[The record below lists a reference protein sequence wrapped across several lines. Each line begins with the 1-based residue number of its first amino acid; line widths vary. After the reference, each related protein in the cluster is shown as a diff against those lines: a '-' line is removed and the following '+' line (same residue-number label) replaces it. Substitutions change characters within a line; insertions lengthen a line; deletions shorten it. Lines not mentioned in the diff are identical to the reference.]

1 MSNNLLAGKVGI
13 ISGALNEE
21 SIAWKV
27 ALKAH
32 EEGARIVLTN
42 APLAMR
48 MGEINKLAEQCNAP
62 IIPADATSVE
72 DLEKLFSGAQEQLG
86 GKLDFVLHSIGMSP
100 NIRKGKHYGELNYDW
115 FQKTLDISALSFHK
129 MLAVAEKQDAFNE
142 WASVVGLSY
151 IASQRAFLDYT
162 DMSQAKAMLESI
174 ARSYGQRL
182 GKLKKVRVNTVSQSP
197 TKTTAGTGIS
207 GFDAFFEYANK
218 MSPLGNASAEA
229 CADYCISLFSDLT
242 RYVTMQNLMHDGG
255 FSTTGIS
262 EEIVEAITAVTKQN
276 V

>member
-13 ISGALNEE
+13 ISGALDER

-32 EEGARIVLTN
+32 AEGARFVLTN

-48 MGEINKLAEQCNAP
+48 MGEINNLAEQCGAT
-62 IIPADATSVE
+62 IIPADATSME
-72 DLEKLFSGAQEQLG
+72 DLEKLFAGAQEQLG
-86 GKLDFVLHSIGMSP
+86 GKLDFVLHSIGMSN
-100 NIRKGKHYGELNYDW
+100 NIRKGKAYGDLNYEW
-115 FQKTLDISALSFHK
+115 FQKTIDVSAMSFHK
-129 MLAVAEKQDAFNE
+129 MMAVAERQDAMNE
-142 WASVVGLSY
+142 WGSIVALSY
-151 IASQRAFLDYT
+151 IAAQRAFLDYT
-162 DMSQAKAMLESI
+162 DMTQAKAMLESI
-174 ARSYGQRL
+174 ARSYGQRF

-197 TKTTAGTGIS
+197 TKTTAGTGIT
-207 GFDAFFEYANK
+207 GFDAFYNFADM
-218 MSPLGNASAEA
+218 MSPLGNAPAEA

-262 EEIVEAITAVTKQN
+262 AEIVDVMTRAAGAE
-276 V
+276 